1 MTLRLDPRRPL
12 VWRDPA
18 TLQIGIDPPRVVLEH
33 VTSVEERLIAALGV
47 GVTRSGLDVVAGDRA
62 DLVEPLLSRLAPA
75 LDSSSR
81 GRPARVSV
89 TGSGIVADLVVR
101 LLASSGVAVA
111 VNSRGED
118 TAHADP
124 EPDDDEGEGRA
135 EDVAVIVARGV
146 LAPAVRS
153 RWLRRDTPHV
163 AVVTSD
169 AAVRIGPVI
178 EPGHGPCLVC
188 LERHRSDADPAWPAI
203 ASQLLRHPPV
213 DPSAPIA
220 AEAAALIAR
229 RVLDRLASFG
239 PAARA
244 SAPPRPTEIRVAA
257 VGEAAEREVGRH
269 PDCGCAE
276 LEAEPSPAVPLPEG
290 AEEPA
295 LLAPAAGA

>member
-1 MTLRLDPRRPL
+1 MTLRLDPRRPV

-47 GVTRSGLDVVAGDRA
+47 GVTRAGLDVVAGDHTH
-62 DLVEPLLSRLAPA
+62 LVDPLLGRLTPA
-75 LDSSSR
+75 LLTGPR

-89 TGSGIVADLVVR
+89 TGSGLVADLVVR
-101 LLASSGVAVA
+101 LLASSGVAVGLIPRSEHTTHPDA
-111 VNSRGED
+111 DPDGAGED
-118 TAHADP
+118 
-124 EPDDDEGEGRA
+124 A
-135 EDVAVIVARGV
+135 EEDLAVIIARGV
-146 LAPAVRS
+146 VAPAVRS
-153 RWLRRDTPHV
+153 RWLRRDTPHL

-169 AAVRIGPVI
+169 AAVRVGPVI

-213 DPSAPIA
+213 DPPAPIA

-229 RVLDRLASFG
+229 RVLDRLASLG
-239 PAARA
+239 PTAR
-244 SAPPRPTEIRVAA
+244 SSTPGRPTEIRIAA
-257 VGEAAEREVGRH
+257 VGEVVEREVGRH

-276 LEAEPSPAVPLPEG
+276 LESGPSRSRALDDRAEI
-290 AEEPA
+290 PA
-295 LLAPAAGA
+295 LLASATGA